1 MSEET
6 PGIKQLIKLMQEIH
20 SAVQTLT
27 SNQERLVKEQDRAG
41 KAIGEAGVV
50 LKNHAEILRSMQ
62 DCVVK
67 LWREAGLPVE
77 ESPTPTQM
85 N

>member
-50 LKNHAEILRSMQ
+50 LKSRRDFAKH
-62 DCVVK
+62 
-67 LWREAGLPVE
+67 AGLRCEVVA
-77 ESPTPTQM
+77 
-85 N
+85 

>member
-6 PGIKQLIKLMQEIH
+6 PGIEQLIKLMQEIH

-41 KAIGEAGVV
+41 KAIGEAGAV
-50 LKNHAEILRSMQ
+50 LKTHAQILQGMQ

-67 LWREAGLPVE
+67 LWREAGLPVD
-77 ESPTPTQM
+77 ESQPPPQI